1 MSGSNTTSVL
11 PVGASIMRRS
21 IPMGAL
27 CTVQVVA
34 LGLALCLGLPLSGHD
49 SAPEE
54 PKPVA
59 VAVRCSDRASSD
71 QDDMAIW
78 VHPTDPALSLVIA
91 ADKKANQLFVYD
103 LAGRTLQTIPAKHPG
118 NIDVRYGF
126 PLGKN
131 AVDIVVHNQRADS
144 KILVYAVDARTRRLD
159 RVDND
164 SIRTA
169 ENYGGTLYRSPK
181 TGRFYFV
188 TTSANGEVEQYEL
201 TDDGTGKVTG
211 KKVRNWRIGKCESAV
226 ADDEAGLIYISEEA
240 KGVWQVGGEPEDR
253 TPGQLVIK
261 VGEHGLTGDVEGLAI
276 YHRPE
281 RAGYLIVSNQGSNNF
296 QVYQRSKPQEF
307 VGTFAIEGAQQT
319 DGIDVCN
326 ANLGPSFPKGLFA
339 CHTGE
344 KGCPVLLVRWEA
356 IADSVAGTLQVD
368 TTWDRRKSGVRRLK

>member
-1 MSGSNTTSVL
+1 
-11 PVGASIMRRS
+11 
-21 IPMGAL
+21 
-27 CTVQVVA
+27 
-34 LGLALCLGLPLSGHD
+34 
-49 SAPEE
+49 
-54 PKPVA
+54 
-59 VAVRCSDRASSD
+59 
-71 QDDMAIW
+71 
-78 VHPTDPALSLVIA
+78 
-91 ADKKANQLFVYD
+91 
-103 LAGRTLQTIPAKHPG
+103 
-118 NIDVRYGF
+118 
-126 PLGKN
+126 
-131 AVDIVVHNQRADS
+131 
-144 KILVYAVDARTRRLD
+144 
-159 RVDND
+159 
-164 SIRTA
+164 
-169 ENYGGTLYRSPK
+169 
-181 TGRFYFV
+181 
-188 TTSANGEVEQYEL
+188 
-201 TDDGTGKVTG
+201 
-211 KKVRNWRIGKCESAV
+211 V